1 MKVGYMV
8 VTVEKALNNNV
19 VIGTDEFE
27 EVVLI
32 GRGIGF
38 NKKAGDTLEI
48 DQAEKVYKLEGQQD
62 TSRYQTLLTMADETL
77 FQSTLEAIE
86 LIDDMTSEKINNRIL
101 LSLTDHLLFAMKR
114 MEEGMEIS
122 NPFVNETKALYP
134 KEYKIAEAVV
144 DMFNRKYG
152 IHLPEAEVGFIALH
166 VHSSIYNRSVRDMN
180 MLSEVVHQAITMIEY
195 GLDTKVDQSSIQYD
209 RFVRHISFCVQR
221 VMNGE
226 SVPTQEHFDSLL
238 KAQYPVCYNI
248 AVKIVKMIQNKLQR
262 KVYESEVV
270 YLTMHIQHFEHY
282 SK

>member
-1 MKVGYMV
+1 MGYIV

-19 VIGTDEFE
+19 VIGRDEFE

-32 GRGIGF
+32 GRGVGF
-38 NKKAGDTLEI
+38 NKKTGDTLEI
-48 DQAEKVYKLEGQQD
+48 GEADKVYKLEGQQD

-86 LIDDMTSEKINNRIL
+86 LIDDMTSEKLNNRIL

-114 MEEGMEIS
+114 MEEGIEMA

-166 VHSSIYNRSVRDMN
+166 VHSSIYNRSLRDMN
-180 MLSEVVHQAITMIEY
+180 VLSEVVHQAITMIEY

-226 SVPTQEHFDSLL
+226 SVPTQEQFDSLL
-238 KAQYPVCYNI
+238 KVQYPVCYNI

-262 KVYESEVV
+262 KVYDSEVV

>member
-1 MKVGYMV
+1 M

-19 VIGTDEFE
+19 IIGRDEFE

-38 NKKAGDTLEI
+38 GKKSGDSLEI
-48 DQAEKVYKLEGQQD
+48 GEAEKVYKLEGQQD

-114 MEEGMEIS
+114 MEEGMEMA

-144 DMFNRKYG
+144 DMFNQKYG
-152 IHLPEAEVGFIALH
+152 INLPEAEVGFIALH
-166 VHSSIYNRSVRDMN
+166 VHSSIYNRSLRDMN
-180 MLSEVVHQAITMIEY
+180 VLSEVVHQAITMIEH
-195 GLDTKVDQSSIQYD
+195 GLDTTVDQSSIQYD

-226 SVPTQEHFDSLL
+226 SVPTQEQFDSLL

-248 AVKIVKMIQNKLQR
+248 SVKIVKMIQNKLQR

>member
-1 MKVGYMV
+1 M

-19 VIGTDEFE
+19 VIGRDEFE

-38 NKKAGDTLEI
+38 NKKTGDTLEI
-48 DQAEKVYKLEGQQD
+48 GEADKVYKLEGQQD

-86 LIDDMTSEKINNRIL
+86 LIDDMTSEKLNNRIL

-114 MEEGMEIS
+114 MEEGMEMA

-166 VHSSIYNRSVRDMN
+166 VHSSIYNRSLRDMN
-180 MLSEVVHQAITMIEY
+180 VLSEVVHQAITMIEY

-226 SVPTQEHFDSLL
+226 SVPTQEQFDSLL

-262 KVYESEVV
+262 KVYDSEVV

>member
-1 MKVGYMV
+1 MGYIV
-8 VTVEKALNNNV
+8 VTIEKALNNNV
-19 VIGTDEFE
+19 VIGKDEFE
-27 EVVLI
+27 EVILI

-38 NKKAGDTLEI
+38 GKKPGDSLEI

-86 LIDDMTSEKINNRIL
+86 LIDEMTSEKINNRIL

-114 MEEGMEIS
+114 LEEGMEMS

-144 DMFNRKYG
+144 DMFNQKYG
-152 IHLPEAEVGFIALH
+152 IHLPDAEVGFIALH
-166 VHSSIYNRSVRDMN
+166 VHSSIYNRSLRDMN
-180 MLSEVVHQAITMIEY
+180 VLSEVVHQAITMIEH

-226 SVPTQEHFDSLL
+226 SVPTQEQFDSLL

-262 KVYESEVV
+262 KVYDSEVV

>member
-1 MKVGYMV
+1 M

-19 VIGTDEFE
+19 VIGRDEFE

-32 GRGIGF
+32 GRGVGF
-38 NKKAGDTLEI
+38 NKKTGDTLEI
-48 DQAEKVYKLEGQQD
+48 GEADKVYKLEGQQD

-86 LIDDMTSEKINNRIL
+86 LIDDMTSEKLNNRIL

-114 MEEGMEIS
+114 MEEGIEMA

-166 VHSSIYNRSVRDMN
+166 VHSSIYNRSLRDMN
-180 MLSEVVHQAITMIEY
+180 VLSEVVHQAITMIEY

-226 SVPTQEHFDSLL
+226 SVPTQEQFDSLL
-238 KAQYPVCYNI
+238 KVQYPVCYNI

-262 KVYESEVV
+262 KVYDSEVV

>member
-1 MKVGYMV
+1 MRVGYIV
-8 VTVEKALNNNV
+8 VTIEKALNNNV
-19 VIGTDEFE
+19 VIGRDEFE
-27 EVVLI
+27 EVILI

-38 NKKAGDTLEI
+38 GKKSGDSLEI

-114 MEEGMEIS
+114 MEEGMEMS

-134 KEYKIAEAVV
+134 KEFKIAEAVV
-144 DMFNRKYG
+144 DMFNQKYK

-166 VHSSIYNRSVRDMN
+166 VHSSIYNRSLRDMN
-180 MLSEVVHQAITMIEY
+180 VLSEVVHQAITMIEY

-226 SVPTQEHFDSLL
+226 SVPTQEQFDSLL
-238 KAQYPVCYNI
+238 KAQYPICYNI
-248 AVKIVKMIQNKLQR
+248 SVKIVKMIQNKLQR
-262 KVYESEVV
+262 KVYDSEVV

>member
-1 MKVGYMV
+1 MV
-8 VTVEKALNNNV
+8 TIEKALNNNV
-19 VIGTDEFE
+19 VIGRDEFE

-38 NKKAGDTLEI
+38 GKKAGDALDIEDADKI
-48 DQAEKVYKLEGQQD
+48 YKLEGQQD
-62 TSRYQTLLTMADETL
+62 TSRYQTLLTMADEKL

-86 LIDDMTSEKINNRIL
+86 LIDDMTTMTINNRIL

-114 MEEGMEIS
+114 LEEGIGIT

-134 KEYKIAEAVV
+134 KEYHIAEAVV
-144 DMFNRKYG
+144 DMFDKKYG
-152 IHLPEAEVGFIALH
+152 IRLPEAETGFIALH
-166 VHSSIYNRSVRDMN
+166 VHSSIYNRSLRDMN
-180 MLSEVVHQAITMIEY
+180 LLSEVVHQAIVIIEQ
-195 GLDTKVDQSSIQYD
+195 GLGTEIDQTSIQYD

-226 SVPTQEHFDSLL
+226 SVPSQDHFDSLL
-238 KAQYPVCYNI
+238 KTEYPTCYNI

-262 KVYESEVV
+262 KVYDSEVV
-270 YLTMHIQHFEHY
+270 YLTMHIQHFNHY

>member
-1 MKVGYMV
+1 MRVGYIV
-8 VTVEKALNNNV
+8 VTIEKALNNNV
-19 VIGTDEFE
+19 VIGRDAFE
-27 EVVLI
+27 EVILI

-38 NKKAGDTLEI
+38 GKKSGDSLEI

-114 MEEGMEIS
+114 MEEGMEMS

-134 KEYKIAEAVV
+134 KEFKIAEAVV
-144 DMFNRKYG
+144 DMFNQKYK

-166 VHSSIYNRSVRDMN
+166 VHSSIYNRSLRDMN
-180 MLSEVVHQAITMIEY
+180 VLSEVVHQAITMIEY

-226 SVPTQEHFDSLL
+226 SVPTQEQFDSLL
-238 KAQYPVCYNI
+238 KAQYPICYNI
-248 AVKIVKMIQNKLQR
+248 SVKIVKMIQNKLQR
-262 KVYESEVV
+262 KVYDSEVV

>member
-1 MKVGYMV
+1 MGYIV

-19 VIGTDEFE
+19 IIGRDEFE

-38 NKKAGDTLEI
+38 GKKSGDSLEI
-48 DQAEKVYKLEGQQD
+48 GEAEKVYKLEGQQD

-114 MEEGMEIS
+114 MEEGMEMA

-144 DMFNRKYG
+144 DMFNQKYG
-152 IHLPEAEVGFIALH
+152 INLPEAEVGFIALH
-166 VHSSIYNRSVRDMN
+166 VHSSIYNRSLRDMN
-180 MLSEVVHQAITMIEY
+180 VLSEVVHQAITMIEH
-195 GLDTKVDQSSIQYD
+195 GLDTTVDQSSIQYD

-226 SVPTQEHFDSLL
+226 SVPTQEQFDSLL

-248 AVKIVKMIQNKLQR
+248 SVKIVKMIQNKLQR